1 MDQDAKD
8 RDEEYK
14 HEKDKDEDNK
24 NKEMDG
30 KGMGEKV
37 NDDYKEDRGEIHFK
51 YMKGMWTCDQ

>member
-1 MDQDAKD
+1 
-8 RDEEYK
+8 
-14 HEKDKDEDNK
+14 
-24 NKEMDG
+24 MDG